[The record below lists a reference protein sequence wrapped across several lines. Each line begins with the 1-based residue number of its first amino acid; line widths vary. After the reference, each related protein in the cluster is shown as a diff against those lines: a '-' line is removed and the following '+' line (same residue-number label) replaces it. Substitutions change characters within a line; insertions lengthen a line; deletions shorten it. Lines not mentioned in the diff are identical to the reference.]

1 MSIFNSKRITIISGI
16 FIALLYLLLIFKDPF
31 SQRTLIPNFEPHP
44 DTFHYINP
52 ALNFTKRE
60 GFVIGREG
68 RVIKPSVPPFYSISL
83 IPVFLIKS
91 DPRMSYYSNTVL
103 ALVSLLFF
111 WLILKRIFVN
121 KLILY
126 LLLILYITNY
136 FIYWVPTLV
145 MAENLTLTLYL
156 AAIFFLLS
164 KTTKVNN
171 LLMAVLV
178 VGLYATKYAN
188 IATSISLIFLFF
200 GKVFFGNLT
209 TNQKI
214 KQMFSNLIFLIV
226 FFLALGIFEGFTQ
239 GNNIFSQILGHLDSI
254 YKSVP
259 KSDIPLSKTAVTSSW
274 FGVGYIR
281 DNLPLYINS
290 LLGMPNKFLWDNTP
304 IIPKFIGITG
314 VIGIFAS
321 ITRKNFSMF
330 SLALF
335 LSVFSSVIFMSTFY
349 SFDARYIY
357 IAIPALIFGFGLF
370 LTSVE
375 NRISMEKKFIFKSLI
390 FLFLIFYLVTNF
402 VRIKSQ
408 ISLNLKYAET
418 PWYYISI
425 LKSNEYFTKDTV
437 INGKK
442 PILISAL
449 PPYLVDYYTNGNYTL
464 LPLSYGQEFRDL
476 ELRQLVW
483 GPNDYS
489 NLPKL
494 YKKYLSEGY
503 SVYVSRAGLGNE
515 GYTNRDFNKIV
526 EEFNTDLVLS
536 GCFDQCNIYS
546 VKLKEKDGQ

>member
-111 WLILKRIFVN
+111 WL
-121 KLILY
+121 
-126 LLLILYITNY
+126 
-136 FIYWVPTLV
+136 
-145 MAENLTLTLYL
+145 
-156 AAIFFLLS
+156 
-164 KTTKVNN
+164 VNN